1 MYDDISTLSPD
12 VFPTLLREM
21 PQAPK
26 KLHVRG
32 SLPSYDRKWI
42 AIVGSRAYTPYGRQ
56 VTEHLVR
63 GLAGYPVVIVS
74 GLAIGIDAI
83 AHKAAL
89 ESNLPTV
96 AIPGSGLGWDV
107 LYPRSNVNLARTI
120 LSSGGAILSELDHD
134 IKAAE
139 WTFPKRNRIMAG
151 MCHATL
157 VIEAAE
163 QSGTLITARLAADYN
178 RDVLVVPGPIFN
190 ESSEGANM
198 LLRLGATP
206 IRSAADILDA
216 LHIVPAASPLKTL
229 RTDIS
234 ESELRVL
241 TLIANPIS
249 RDELLEV
256 LGMDTST
263 ASILL
268 STMELKGL
276 IVESMGV
283 IRAG

>member
-1 MYDDISTLSPD
+1 
-12 VFPTLLREM
+12 
-21 PQAPK
+21 
-26 KLHVRG
+26 
-32 SLPSYDRKWI
+32 
-42 AIVGSRAYTPYGRQ
+42 
-56 VTEHLVR
+56 
-63 GLAGYPVVIVS
+63 
-74 GLAIGIDAI
+74 
-83 AHKAAL
+83 
-89 ESNLPTV
+89 
-96 AIPGSGLGWDV
+96 
-107 LYPRSNVNLARTI
+107 
-120 LSSGGAILSELDHD
+120 
-134 IKAAE
+134 
-139 WTFPKRNRIMAG
+139 MAG